1 MSLCPF
7 CNNPAID
14 NVYKLGGHKRFCQK
28 NRASHIQNEMIS
40 LASTFVND
48 NFESVGDD
56 DHVQDL
62 LQPDFLND
70 FTSAVDRYLGKQQ
83 KYLQKEAY
91 DFLQAGFNVMLNA
104 ARSEGNIRIYLEIAE
119 FISVCHGISGG
130 EADGLLGLIRR
141 VTHIAGMEIPL
152 PQRYSSIQV

>member
-1 MSLCPF
+1 MSLCRI
-7 CNNPAID
+7 CENPAID
-14 NVYKLGGHKRFCQK
+14 NAFKLGGHKRFCQ
-28 NRASHIQNEMIS
+28 NRASHMQNESIS
-40 LASTFVND
+40 LASSLLNH
-48 NFESVGDD
+48 NFETVGDD

-62 LQPDFLND
+62 LQPEFLND
-70 FTSAVDRYLGKQQ
+70 LTSAVDRYLGKQQ
-83 KYLQKEAY
+83 KYLQKEAC

-119 FISVCHGISGG
+119 YISICHGISGA

-141 VTHIAGMEIPL
+141 VTHIYGMEIPL